1 MSLLSSL
8 NKLFESILCHR
19 ILSDVIKTQIFALN
33 SLDLE
38 KFYQVHM
45 LFRSLFV
52 KTREILDEVKS
63 VQAIF

>member
-8 NKLFESILCHR
+8 NKLFEPILYHR

-45 LFRSLFV
+45 LFRNLFV
-52 KTREILDEVKS
+52 KTREILDEVNS
-63 VQAIF
+63 VQEIF